1 MSQTTALASEGKFAY
16 GNGVFFAEASNRS
29 QHRRASKEELVAH
42 FASGSDKDH
51 TAHWFEAQLIHHG
64 LQPSKVKSVARM
76 RLFDAVRQ
84 GTLSVPLPITDLE
97 KKLKKEWTK
106 REREDKK
113 KATKGLDAVAASQ
126 AGPSRKTTTGK
137 RKADVI
143 VNVTINTHSPGS
155 IAPTT
160 AKRAKTS
167 ASSEKGP
174 APARQYATKQTA
186 RRGSS
191 SRASSRQEPASR
203 TAPAPAPAP
212 VPRVRQTA
220 RRSRPFAPRGRIQS
234 SYQGDGYSD
243 YADPFDE
250 PPPPYEDS
258 YDEDSQEDSR
268 RPVQRASLATLG
280 LLNGRYDI
288 SSRSVDEEWPRYAS
302 GLSLVLTLAGSSLW
316 GRFDLGIIEGV
327 LYFEERPRKS
337 SLDAVQFSWR
347 GREAEGPISYD
358 DRRNKGWIKFLG
370 GGRIEGWIDH
380 LDIYFEGDRMPGQG
394 TRSEVE
400 ARSMQNEWD
409 GYTED
414 EYERENRGRWG

>member
-84 GTLSVPLPITDLE
+84 GTLSVPPPITDME

-113 KATKGLDAVAASQ
+113 NATQGLKAVAASQ
-126 AGPSRKTTTGK
+126 AGPSRKATTGK
-137 RKADVI
+137 RKADVT
-143 VNVTINTHSPGS
+143 VNVTINTNSP
-155 IAPTT
+155 APAP

-167 ASSEKGP
+167 KSSEKDS

-191 SRASSRQEPASR
+191 SRASSRPEPASR
-203 TAPAPAPAP
+203 AAPAP

-220 RRSRPFAPRGRIQS
+220 RRGRPLTPRGRIQS
-234 SYQGDGYSD
+234 SYQGGGYND

-258 YDEDSQEDSR
+258 YEDEDAHEER
-268 RPVQRASLATLG
+268 HRPVQRASLTPLG

-288 SSRSVDEEWPRYAS
+288 SSRSVEEEWPHYAS
-302 GLSLVLTLAGSSLW
+302 GLDLVLTIAGSSLW

-358 DRRNKGWIKFLG
+358 DRRNRGWIKFLG

-380 LDIYFEGDRMPGQG
+380 LDIYFEGDRVPGQG

-414 EYERENRGRWG
+414 EYERESRARW

>member
-29 QHRRASKEELVAH
+29 QHRRASKEELVTH

-84 GTLSVPLPITDLE
+84 GTLSVPLPIVDLE
-97 KKLKKEWTK
+97 RKLKKEWTK
-106 REREDKK
+106 LDRENK
-113 KATKGLDAVAASQ
+113 KAAKPVEAVASSQ
-126 AGPSRKTTTGK
+126 AGPSRKTSTGK
-137 RKADVI
+137 RKADVT
-143 VNVTINTHSPGS
+143 VNVTINTDTSGG

-167 ASSEKGP
+167 GPSEKSL

-186 RRGSS
+186 RRGTI
-191 SRASSRQEPASR
+191 SRASTRQEPASR
-203 TAPAPAPAP
+203 TAPGP
-212 VPRVRQTA
+212 VPRVRQFA
-220 RRSRPFAPRGRIQS
+220 RRSRPFTPHGRIQS
-234 SYQGDGYSD
+234 SYQGGGYSD
-243 YADPFDE
+243 HADPFDE

-258 YDEDSQEDSR
+258 YEEGYEGRHRLDQT
-268 RPVQRASLATLG
+268 ASLTPLG

-288 SSRSVDEEWPRYAS
+288 SSHSVEEEWPQYAS

-316 GRFDLGIIEGV
+316 GRFDLGVIEGV
-327 LYFEERPRKS
+327 LHFEERPRKS
-337 SLDAVQFSWR
+337 SLDEVQFSWR
-347 GREAEGPISYD
+347 GREVEGPISYD

-370 GGRIEGWIDH
+370 GGRIEGWIDYSG
-380 LDIYFEGDRMPGQG
+380 IYFEAHRMPGQG

-400 ARSMQNEWD
+400 ARSMQNEWN

-414 EYERENRGRWG
+414 EYERESRARWG

>member
-113 KATKGLDAVAASQ
+113 ASKGLEAVAASQ

-137 RKADVI
+137 RKADI
-143 VNVTINTHSPGS
+143 TINVTINTNSPGS
-155 IAPTT
+155 VAPTT

-167 ASSEKGP
+167 ESAEKGS

-186 RRGSS
+186 RRGGT

-203 TAPAPAPAP
+203 TAPAP

-220 RRSRPFAPRGRIQS
+220 RRSRPFALRGRIQS
-234 SYQGDGYSD
+234 SYQGGGYSD

-250 PPPPYEDS
+250 PPPPYEDR
-258 YDEDSQEDSR
+258 YEDEDSHDDSH

-288 SSRSVDEEWPRYAS
+288 SSRSVDEEWPQYAS
-302 GLSLVLTLAGSSLW
+302 GLTLVLTLAGSSLW

-337 SLDAVQFSWR
+337 SMDAVQFSWR

-400 ARSMQNEWD
+400 ARSMQNEWN

-414 EYERENRGRWG
+414 EYERENRARW

>member
-84 GTLSVPLPITDLE
+84 GTLSVPPPITAME
-97 KKLKKEWTK
+97 KKLKKEWTR

-113 KATKGLDAVAASQ
+113 NATQGLKAVAASQ
-126 AGPSRKTTTGK
+126 AGPSRKATTGK
-137 RKADVI
+137 RKADVT
-143 VNVTINTHSPGS
+143 VNVIINTNSP
-155 IAPTT
+155 APTPV
-160 AKRAKTS
+160 KRAKTS
-167 ASSEKGP
+167 ESSEKGS

-186 RRGSS
+186 RRGST
-191 SRASSRQEPASR
+191 SRASSRPEPASR
-203 TAPAPAPAP
+203 PAPAPA
-212 VPRVRQTA
+212 PRVRQTA
-220 RRSRPFAPRGRIQS
+220 RRSRPLAPRGRIQS
-234 SYQGDGYSD
+234 SYQGGGYND

-258 YDEDSQEDSR
+258 YEDEDAHEER
-268 RPVQRASLATLG
+268 HRPVQRASLTPLG

-288 SSRSVDEEWPRYAS
+288 SSRSVEEEWPHYAS
-302 GLSLVLTLAGSSLW
+302 GLDLVLTIAGSSLW

-327 LYFEERPRKS
+327 LYFEQRPRKS

-358 DRRNKGWIKFLG
+358 DRRNRGWIKFLG

-380 LDIYFEGDRMPGQG
+380 LDIYFEGDRVPGQG

-414 EYERENRGRWG
+414 EYERESRARW